1 MQGQIQSMQ
10 GLGGHGGLG
19 GQGGLGQGGLGGQG
33 GIGQGGSVRQYS
45 AGQQP
50 PLPPTPDQRARAP
63 SPPSVMRSRSRIP
76 EGPTRQGPVR
86 RIRSTGPAGE
96 DGGGRGRG
104 AGRSLTQGRR

>member
-10 GLGGHGGLG
+10 GLVGHGGLG

-33 GIGQGGSVRQYS
+33 ALGQGGSVRQYS

-50 PLPPTPDQRARAP
+50 PLPPTPDQRARFRSFEKIKPNKMVTIKCYRRAP

-76 EGPTRQGPVR
+76 EGPTRQVFVG
-86 RIRSTGPAGE
+86 
-96 DGGGRGRG
+96 
-104 AGRSLTQGRR
+104 LYLC